1 MEMMKKKPV
10 SSGIAQLDNLLGDLY
25 IGDNV
30 LWYEDAGSLT
40 SVFCIHFIRE
50 SLALKKPTIY
60 VSFDRSPK
68 NVVTFLGPLAES
80 QNFTILDCFTN
91 GKGDR
96 SEVFGKF
103 YEKDGAQWPYQVIRV
118 NDPTHP
124 GQVAEAIYGL
134 HANLSGDTRFIID
147 SLTGMQDLWGG
158 EEQVMKFYARTCPRL
173 YELDTIAYWI
183 VEKDAHSSRLRANI
197 NKITQ
202 VAIDLAIKNDK
213 PALKIIKAEK
223 RNSRFLNEPQSFTC
237 TGTEIVFE
245 LPKPLPERLDLG
257 GRIKAMRKKQ
267 GLSQKDLA
275 EKIGVTPS
283 SISQV
288 EKNLIY
294 PSIPALFRLAESL
307 AVDVGYF
314 FEGTQA
320 AGWSRCVFRLGD
332 GVGARLEGAARGQ
345 VEGIRLLPPSIRDAE
360 TEPYLLRIEPGRK
373 VVGHFFRHK
382 GDELGYVLAGTLV
395 FWVNGQ
401 RQEAVAGD
409 LIYLKTDSPE
419 QWENADET
427 TAELLWLIV
436 K

>member
-1 MEMMKKKPV
+1 MEAMKKKPV

-30 LWYEDAGSLT
+30 LWYEDAGSFT
-40 SVFCIHFIRE
+40 AVFCIHFIRE
-50 SLALKKPTIY
+50 SLTLKKPTIY

-96 SEVFGKF
+96 SEVFNKF
-103 YEKDGAQWPYQVIRV
+103 YEKDGAQWPHQVIRV
-118 NDPTHP
+118 NDPAQP

-183 VEKDAHSSRLRANI
+183 VEKGAHSIRLKANI
-197 NKITQ
+197 NKIAQ
-202 VAIDLAIKNDK
+202 VAIDLAIKGGK
-213 PALKIIKAEK
+213 PALKILKAEK
-223 RNSRFLNEPQSFTC
+223 RNSRFLNEPQSFSC
-237 TGTEIVFE
+237 TGAEIVFD

-257 GRIKAMRKKQ
+257 GKIKAMRKKQ
-267 GLSQKDLA
+267 GLSQKELA

-307 AVDVGYF
+307 AVEVGYF
-314 FEGTQA
+314 FEGAQA
-320 AGWSRCVFRLGD
+320 GRPGCVFRAGER
-332 GVGARLEGAARGQ
+332 VGAGFDGPAKGL
-345 VEGIRLLPPSIRDAE
+345 VEGSRLLPPGIRDAGI
-360 TEPYLLRIEPGRK
+360 EPYLLSIEPGRK
-373 VVGHFFRHK
+373 VAGHFFTHK
-382 GDELGYVLAGTLV
+382 GEEVGYVLAGALAL
-395 FWVNGQ
+395 WVNGQ
-401 RQEAVAGD
+401 RQEAAAGD
-409 LIYLKTDSPE
+409 LIYLKTQTPE
-419 QWENADET
+419 QWENDGDAP
-427 TAELLWLIV
+427 AELLWLKV